1 MFVSNSTSARLTDR
15 RIVSGRTSP
24 HLLQNTAVNA
34 AAAGG
39 GGGGGGTGGGLG
51 SVDPLTHRL
60 ITQLHRAIDKHLET
74 RASPSRAAQTT
85 SLRSAVDLL
94 HNLNEKRKGSLV

>member
-24 HLLQNTAVNA
+24 HLLQNTAVN

-85 SLRSAVDLL
+85 SLRSAVDLS
-94 HNLNEKRKGSLV
+94 HNLNEKRKGSPV